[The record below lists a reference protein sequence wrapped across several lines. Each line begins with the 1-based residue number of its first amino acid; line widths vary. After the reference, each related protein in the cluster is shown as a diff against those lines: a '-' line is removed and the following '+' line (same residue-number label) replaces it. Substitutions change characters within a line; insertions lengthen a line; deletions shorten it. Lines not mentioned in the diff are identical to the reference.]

1 MDSMEES
8 KSMVM
13 RKDIEIHIGTGDIT
27 LPSKNNYQLRNFQ
40 WVQNPTGLSRYI
52 YGEIVV
58 PSNLSANTLYDK
70 GVYAAIPY
78 TPIYK
83 EFMVRIKRLYENG
96 LYEYLQ
102 NPADGTE
109 WFVVKGNLYG
119 MKEYKNIYA
128 SQLMMI
134 ADNDYYFQF
143 DKGVA
148 NVYSALESDLNI
160 VKANRQNS
168 NMLLACVPTNNYRY
182 PISGVGLIRWM
193 NGNMDYTALA
203 DTIKSEFADDGVV
216 VNSASFDYDT
226 NQISIDATSAEE

>member
-1 MDSMEES
+1 
-8 KSMVM
+8 M

-27 LPSKNNYQLRNFQ
+27 LPSKNNYQLRDFQ

-52 YGEIVV
+52 YGEIIV
-58 PSNLSANTLYDK
+58 PSNLSANTLYNK

-109 WFVVKGNLYG
+109 WFVVKCNLYG
-119 MKEYKNIYA
+119 TNGRKNVYA
-128 SQLMMI
+128 SQLKMV
-134 ADNDYYFQF
+134 ADSDYYFQF
-143 DKGVA
+143 DKGTV
-148 NVYSALESDLNI
+148 NVYSAMESDLNI
-160 VKANRQNS
+160 VKANRQNF

-203 DTIKSEFADDGVV
+203 DTIKSEFTDDGVV

-226 NQISIDATSAEE
+226 HQLSLDAIPAEE

>member
-1 MDSMEES
+1 
-8 KSMVM
+8 M

-27 LPSKNNYQLRNFQ
+27 LPSKNNYQLRDFQ

-52 YGEIVV
+52 YGEIIV
-58 PSNLSANTLYDK
+58 PSNLSVNTLYNK

-109 WFVVKGNLYG
+109 WFVVKCNLYG
-119 MKEYKNIYA
+119 TNEYKNVYA
-128 SQLMMI
+128 SQLKMV

-143 DKGVA
+143 DKGKL
-148 NVYSALESDLNI
+148 NVYSAMKSDLNI

-203 DTIKSEFADDGVV
+203 DTIKSEFTDDGVV

-226 NQISIDATSAEE
+226 HQLSLDATPAEE

>member
-1 MDSMEES
+1 
-8 KSMVM
+8 M
-13 RKDIEIHIGTGDIT
+13 RRDIQIHIQTGDIALSSQNQYKT
-27 LPSKNNYQLRNFQ
+27 RDFQ
-40 WVQNPTGLSRYI
+40 WVQSLTGLSRYI

-58 PSNLSANTLYDK
+58 PSGLSANTIYEKGLY
-70 GVYAAIPY
+70 VTIPY

-83 EFMVRIKRLYENG
+83 EFMVRVKRLYENG

-102 NPADGTE
+102 NPVDGTE
-109 WFVVKGNLYG
+109 WFVVKSNLYG
-119 MKEYKNIYA
+119 VKGQGNVYA
-128 SQLMMI
+128 SQLMTI

-143 DKGVA
+143 DKGIL
-148 NVYSALESDLNI
+148 NVYSAAESDLNI
-160 VKANRQNS
+160 VQANRQNS

-203 DTIKSEFADDGVV
+203 DTIQSEFADDGVV

-226 NQISIDATSAEE
+226 NQLNLDAIPAEE

>member
-1 MDSMEES
+1 
-8 KSMVM
+8 M

-27 LPSKNNYQLRNFQ
+27 LPSKNNYQLRDFQ

-52 YGEIVV
+52 YGEIIV
-58 PSNLSANTLYDK
+58 PSNLSANTLYSK

-102 NPADGTE
+102 NPADSTE
-109 WFVVKGNLYG
+109 WFVVKCNLYG
-119 MKEYKNIYA
+119 TNGYKNVYA
-128 SQLMMI
+128 SQLKMV

-143 DKGVA
+143 DKGIL
-148 NVYSALESDLNI
+148 NVYSAMESDLNI

-203 DTIKSEFADDGVV
+203 DTIKSEFTDDGVV

-226 NQISIDATSAEE
+226 HQLSLDATPAEE

>member
-1 MDSMEES
+1 
-8 KSMVM
+8 M

-27 LPSKNNYQLRNFQ
+27 LPSENSYQLRGFQ

-58 PSNLSANTLYDK
+58 PSNLSANTIYEKGLYT
-70 GVYAAIPY
+70 AIPY

-83 EFMVRIKRLYENG
+83 EFMVRVKRLYENG

-102 NPADGTE
+102 NPVDGTE

-119 MKEYKNIYA
+119 VKGQKNAYA

-134 ADNDYYFQF
+134 ADNNYYFQF
-143 DKGVA
+143 DKGA
-148 NVYSALESDLNI
+148 LNVYSAAESDLNI

-168 NMLLACVPTNNYRY
+168 NILLACVPTNNYRY

-203 DTIKSEFADDGVV
+203 DAIKSEFADDGVV

-226 NQISIDATSAEE
+226 NQLNLDAIPAEE

>member
-1 MDSMEES
+1 
-8 KSMVM
+8 M

-27 LPSKNNYQLRNFQ
+27 LLSKNNYQLRDFK
-40 WVQNPTGLSRYI
+40 WVQNPSGLSRYI
-52 YGEIVV
+52 YGEIIV
-58 PSNLSANTLYDK
+58 PSNLSANTLYNK

-83 EFMVRIKRLYENG
+83 EFMVRIKRIYENG

-109 WFVVKGNLYG
+109 WFVVKCNLYG
-119 MKEYKNIYA
+119 INGYKNVYA
-128 SQLMMI
+128 SQLKMV

-143 DKGVA
+143 DKGIL
-148 NVYSALESDLNI
+148 NVYSAMESDLNI

-203 DTIKSEFADDGVV
+203 DTIKSEFTDDDVV

-226 NQISIDATSAEE
+226 HQLSLDATPAEE

>member
-1 MDSMEES
+1 M
-8 KSMVM
+8 
-13 RKDIEIHIGTGDIT
+13 
-27 LPSKNNYQLRNFQ
+27 PSKNNYQLRDFQ

-52 YGEIVV
+52 YGEIIV
-58 PSNLSANTLYDK
+58 PSNLSANTLYNK
-70 GVYAAIPY
+70 GVYTAIPY

-109 WFVVKGNLYG
+109 WFVVKCNLYG
-119 MKEYKNIYA
+119 TKGCKNVYA
-128 SQLMMI
+128 SQLKMI

-143 DKGVA
+143 DKGTM
-148 NVYSALESDLNI
+148 NVYSAMESDLNI

-203 DTIKSEFADDGVV
+203 DTIKSEFTDDGVV

-226 NQISIDATSAEE
+226 HQLSLDAIPAEE

>member
-1 MDSMEES
+1 
-8 KSMVM
+8 M

-27 LPSKNNYQLRNFQ
+27 LPSKNNYQLRDFQ

-52 YGEIVV
+52 YGEIIV
-58 PSNLSANTLYDK
+58 PSNLSANTLYNK
-70 GVYAAIPY
+70 GVYAAISY

-109 WFVVKGNLYG
+109 WFVVKCNLYG
-119 MKEYKNIYA
+119 TNGYKNVYA
-128 SQLMMI
+128 SQLKMV

-143 DKGVA
+143 DKGIL
-148 NVYSALESDLNI
+148 NVYSAMESDLNI

-203 DTIKSEFADDGVV
+203 DTIKSEFTDDGVV

-226 NQISIDATSAEE
+226 HQLSLDATPAEE

>member
-1 MDSMEES
+1 
-8 KSMVM
+8 M
-13 RKDIEIHIGTGDIT
+13 RTDIEIHIGTGDIT
-27 LPSKNNYQLRNFQ
+27 LPSKNNYQLRDFQ

-52 YGEIVV
+52 YGEIIV
-58 PSNLSANTLYDK
+58 PSNLSANTLYNK
-70 GVYAAIPY
+70 GVYTAIPY

-109 WFVVKGNLYG
+109 WFVVKCNLYG
-119 MKEYKNIYA
+119 TKGCKNVYA
-128 SQLMMI
+128 SQLKMI

-143 DKGVA
+143 DKGTM
-148 NVYSALESDLNI
+148 NVYSAMESDLNI

-203 DTIKSEFADDGVV
+203 DTIKSEFTDDGVV

-226 NQISIDATSAEE
+226 HQLSLDAIPAEE

>member
-1 MDSMEES
+1 
-8 KSMVM
+8 M

-27 LPSKNNYQLRNFQ
+27 LPPKNSYQLRDFQ

-52 YGEIVV
+52 YGEIIV
-58 PSNLSANTLYDK
+58 PSNLSANTLYNK

-109 WFVVKGNLYG
+109 WFVVKCTLYG
-119 MKEYKNIYA
+119 TNGCKNVYA
-128 SQLMMI
+128 SQLKMV
-134 ADNDYYFQF
+134 ADSDYYFQF
-143 DKGVA
+143 DKGTV
-148 NVYSALESDLNI
+148 NVYSAMESDLNI

-203 DTIKSEFADDGVV
+203 DTIKSEFTDDGVV

-226 NQISIDATSAEE
+226 HQLSLDAIPAEE

>member
-1 MDSMEES
+1 M
-8 KSMVM
+8 
-13 RKDIEIHIGTGDIT
+13 
-27 LPSKNNYQLRNFQ
+27 
-40 WVQNPTGLSRYI
+40 
-52 YGEIVV
+52 
-58 PSNLSANTLYDK
+58 
-70 GVYAAIPY
+70 YAAIPY

-109 WFVVKGNLYG
+109 WFVVKCNLYG
-119 MKEYKNIYA
+119 TNGYKNVYA
-128 SQLMMI
+128 SQLKMV

-143 DKGVA
+143 DKGIL
-148 NVYSALESDLNI
+148 NVYSAMESDLNI

-203 DTIKSEFADDGVV
+203 DTIKSEFTDDGVV

-226 NQISIDATSAEE
+226 HQLSLDAIPAEE

>member
-1 MDSMEES
+1 
-8 KSMVM
+8 M

-27 LPSKNNYQLRNFQ
+27 LPSKNNYQLRDFQ

-52 YGEIVV
+52 YGEIIV
-58 PSNLSANTLYDK
+58 PSNLSANTLYNK
-70 GVYAAIPY
+70 GVYVAIPY

-109 WFVVKGNLYG
+109 WFVAKCNLYG
-119 MKEYKNIYA
+119 TKGYKNVYA
-128 SQLMMI
+128 SQLKMI

-143 DKGVA
+143 DKGTM
-148 NVYSALESDLNI
+148 NVYSAIESDLNI

-203 DTIKSEFADDGVV
+203 DTIKSEFTDDGVV

-226 NQISIDATSAEE
+226 HQLSLDAIPAEE

>member
-1 MDSMEES
+1 
-8 KSMVM
+8 M

-27 LPSKNNYQLRNFQ
+27 LPSKNNYQLRDFQ

-52 YGEIVV
+52 YGEIIV
-58 PSNLSANTLYDK
+58 PSNLSANTLYNN

-109 WFVVKGNLYG
+109 WFVVKCNLYG
-119 MKEYKNIYA
+119 AKGYKNVYA
-128 SQLMMI
+128 SQLKMV

-143 DKGVA
+143 DKGIL
-148 NVYSALESDLNI
+148 NVYSAMESDLNI

-203 DTIKSEFADDGVV
+203 DTIKSEFTDDGVV

-226 NQISIDATSAEE
+226 HQLSLDATPAEE

>member
-1 MDSMEES
+1 
-8 KSMVM
+8 M

-27 LPSKNNYQLRNFQ
+27 LPSKNNYQLRDFQ

-52 YGEIVV
+52 YGEIIV
-58 PSNLSANTLYDK
+58 PSNLSANTLYSK

-109 WFVVKGNLYG
+109 WFVVKCNLYG
-119 MKEYKNIYA
+119 TNGYKNVYA
-128 SQLMMI
+128 SQLKMV

-143 DKGVA
+143 DKGIL
-148 NVYSALESDLNI
+148 NVYSAMESDLNI

-203 DTIKSEFADDGVV
+203 DTIKSEFTDDGVV

-226 NQISIDATSAEE
+226 HQLSLDAIPAEE

>member
-1 MDSMEES
+1 
-8 KSMVM
+8 M

-27 LPSKNNYQLRNFQ
+27 LPSKNNYQLRDFQ
-40 WVQNPTGLSRYI
+40 WVQNPTGLYRYI
-52 YGEIVV
+52 YGEIIV
-58 PSNLSANTLYDK
+58 PSNLSANTLYNK

-109 WFVVKGNLYG
+109 WFVVKCNLYG
-119 MKEYKNIYA
+119 TNGYKNVYA
-128 SQLMMI
+128 SQLKLI
-134 ADNDYYFQF
+134 ANNDYYFQF
-143 DKGVA
+143 DKGVL
-148 NVYSALESDLNI
+148 NVYGAMESDLNI
-160 VKANRQNS
+160 VKADRQNS

-203 DTIKSEFADDGVV
+203 DTIKSEFTDDGVV

-226 NQISIDATSAEE
+226 HQLSLDATPAEE

>member
-1 MDSMEES
+1 
-8 KSMVM
+8 M

-27 LPSKNNYQLRNFQ
+27 LPSKNNYQLRDFQ

-52 YGEIVV
+52 YGEIIV
-58 PSNLSANTLYDK
+58 PSNLSANTLYNK
-70 GVYAAIPY
+70 GVYVAIPY

-109 WFVVKGNLYG
+109 WFVVKCNLYG
-119 MKEYKNIYA
+119 TKGCKNVYA
-128 SQLMMI
+128 SQLKMI

-143 DKGVA
+143 DKGTM
-148 NVYSALESDLNI
+148 NVYSAIESDLNI

-203 DTIKSEFADDGVV
+203 DTIKSEFTDDGVV

-226 NQISIDATSAEE
+226 HQLSLDAIPAEE

>member
-1 MDSMEES
+1 
-8 KSMVM
+8 M

-27 LPSKNNYQLRNFQ
+27 LPSKNNYQLRDFQ

-52 YGEIVV
+52 YGEIIV
-58 PSNLSANTLYDK
+58 PSNLSANTLYNK
-70 GVYAAIPY
+70 GVYAAILY

-109 WFVVKGNLYG
+109 WFVVKCNLYG
-119 MKEYKNIYA
+119 TNGYKNVYA
-128 SQLMMI
+128 SQLKLI
-134 ADNDYYFQF
+134 ANNDYYFQF
-143 DKGVA
+143 DKGVL
-148 NVYSALESDLNI
+148 NVYGAMESDLNI
-160 VKANRQNS
+160 VKADRQNS

-203 DTIKSEFADDGVV
+203 DTIKSEFTDDGVV

-226 NQISIDATSAEE
+226 HQLSLDATPAEE

>member
-1 MDSMEES
+1 
-8 KSMVM
+8 M

-27 LPSKNNYQLRNFQ
+27 LPSKSSYQLRDFQ

-52 YGEIVV
+52 YGEIIV
-58 PSNLSANTLYDK
+58 PSNLSANTLYNK
-70 GVYAAIPY
+70 GVYTAIPY

-109 WFVVKGNLYG
+109 WFVVKCNLYG
-119 MKEYKNIYA
+119 TKKCKNVYA
-128 SQLMMI
+128 SQLKMI

-143 DKGVA
+143 DKGTMK
-148 NVYSALESDLNI
+148 VYSAMESDLNI

-168 NMLLACVPTNNYRY
+168 NLLLACVPTNNYRY

-203 DTIKSEFADDGVV
+203 DTIKSEFTDDGVV
-216 VNSASFDYDT
+216 VNSASFNYDT
-226 NQISIDATSAEE
+226 HQLSLDAIPAEE

>member
-1 MDSMEES
+1 
-8 KSMVM
+8 M

-27 LPSKNNYQLRNFQ
+27 LPSKNNYQLRDFQ

-52 YGEIVV
+52 YGEIIV
-58 PSNLSANTLYDK
+58 PSNLSANTLYNK
-70 GVYAAIPY
+70 GVCAAIPY

-109 WFVVKGNLYG
+109 WFVVKCNLYWTNG
-119 MKEYKNIYA
+119 YKNVYA
-128 SQLMMI
+128 SQLKMV

-143 DKGVA
+143 DKGIL
-148 NVYSALESDLNI
+148 NVYSAMESDLNI

-203 DTIKSEFADDGVV
+203 DTIKSEFTDDGVV

-226 NQISIDATSAEE
+226 HQLSLDATPAEE

>member
-1 MDSMEES
+1 
-8 KSMVM
+8 M
-13 RKDIEIHIGTGDIT
+13 RRDIQIHIQTGDIVLSSQNQYKT
-27 LPSKNNYQLRNFQ
+27 RDFQ
-40 WVQNPTGLSRYI
+40 WVQSPIGLSRYI

-58 PSNLSANTLYDK
+58 PSDLSANTIYEKGLY
-70 GVYAAIPY
+70 VTIPY

-83 EFMVRIKRLYENG
+83 EFMVRVKRLYENG

-102 NPADGTE
+102 NPVDGTE
-109 WFVVKGNLYG
+109 WFVVKSNLYG
-119 MKEYKNIYA
+119 VKGQGNVYA
-128 SQLMMI
+128 SQLMTI

-143 DKGVA
+143 DKGIL
-148 NVYSALESDLNI
+148 NVYSAAESDLNI
-160 VKANRQNS
+160 VQANRQNS

-203 DTIKSEFADDGVV
+203 DTIKSEFTDDGVV

-226 NQISIDATSAEE
+226 NQLNLDAIPAEE

>member
-1 MDSMEES
+1 
-8 KSMVM
+8 M

-27 LPSKNNYQLRNFQ
+27 LPSKNNYQLRDFQ

-52 YGEIVV
+52 YGEIIV
-58 PSNLSANTLYDK
+58 PSNLSANTLYNK
-70 GVYAAIPY
+70 GVYTAIPY

-109 WFVVKGNLYG
+109 WFVVKCNLYG
-119 MKEYKNIYA
+119 TKGCKNVYA
-128 SQLMMI
+128 SQLKMI

-143 DKGVA
+143 DKGTM
-148 NVYSALESDLNI
+148 NVYSAMESDLNI

-203 DTIKSEFADDGVV
+203 DTIKSEFTDDGVV

-226 NQISIDATSAEE
+226 HQLSLDAIPAEE